1 MFRFYKLTLSNPIS
15 YIPGISVHRAT
26 LLYTEFGIKTCN
38 DLLNFFPFR
47 YIDKTQFYAIKDLQP
62 NSSEV
67 QIVGKIT
74 RVTSVAQKRGSRL
87 VATFQDATGT
97 MELVWFRGQK
107 WIKDSLKINEGYVVY
122 GKLNH
127 YNGSFSIPHPE
138 MELVTEYK
146 KKLHTKMQPVYPSTE
161 KFTNSGVSNKLMRG
175 YIQILLQQFY
185 DDIQESFSQEII
197 DDFKLMPKRDAFLN
211 VHFPKSQE
219 NLTKAEY
226 RLKFEELF
234 FIQLQ
239 LLRKKLINKTKIKG
253 FVFENVGA
261 IFNEFYADK
270 LPFDLTNAQK
280 RVLKEVRKDVASGA
294 HMNRLLQGDVGS
306 GKTIVALLSM
316 LLAIDNGFQAT
327 IMAPT
332 EILANQHYIAVSELL
347 EGMNIKVDILTGS
360 VRIKKRREIHASLED
375 GTLHILIGTHA
386 LLEDKVKFNNLGIAI
401 IDEQHRFG
409 VAQRSKLWAKG
420 GRSPSLTL
428 PEGKG
433 ISVRNRYETAHP
445 SVYKLMKELQLER
458 KKKTTEADQILW
470 EHLKTK
476 KLDIKFRRQH
486 IVDEF
491 IVDFISI
498 EKRLIIDVDGKYH
511 NNKEQQ
517 EADGLRIII
526 LQELGFKVIRF
537 TNEEV
542 IRNTDKTVTKI
553 IQELEIQPFGEV
565 LGASPPHILVMTATP
580 IPRTLAMSVYG
591 DLDISVIDE
600 LPPGR
605 KEVKTVHRF
614 DSNRLSV
621 FKFMRD
627 EIAKGRQVYIVY
639 PLIQE
644 SETMD
649 YKDLMDGFESVSRE
663 FPTPEYQISIVHG
676 KMKPADK
683 EYEMQRFVKHETQ
696 IMVATTV
703 IEVGVNV
710 PNASVMIIESSE
722 RFGLSQLHQLRGRV
736 GRGSDQSYCIL
747 LSSYKLSAEGKTRLK
762 TMVETTDGFKIAEVD
777 LKLRGPGNLMG
788 TQQSGVLNLKIADVV
803 KDTKILVSARNTA
816 IALLQEDS
824 NLSKPENSSIKKT
837 YLALS
842 KTSKIWSNIS

>member
-1 MFRFYKLTLSNPIS
+1 LNLDQPIT
-15 YIPGISVHRAT
+15 YIKGISVQKAA
-26 LLYTEFGIKTCN
+26 LLFAELGIKTCN
-38 DLLNFFPFR
+38 DLLHFFPFR

-62 NSSEV
+62 STAEV

-74 RVTSVAQKRGSRL
+74 RVKSVAQKRGSRL
-87 VATFQDATGT
+87 VATFQDSTGS
-97 MELVWFRGQK
+97 MELVWFKGQK
-107 WIKDSLKINEGYVVY
+107 WIKDSLKINQPYVVY

-146 KKLHTKMQPVYPSTE
+146 KKLQTKMQPVYPSTE
-161 KFTNSGVSNKLMRG
+161 KLTNSGFSNKMMRT
-175 YIQILLQQFY
+175 YQQNLLQQFY
-185 DDIQESFSQEII
+185 DGIQESLSQEII
-197 DDFKLMPKRDAFLN
+197 SDFKLMLKRDALLN
-211 VHFPKSQE
+211 IHFPKSQE
-219 NLTKAEY
+219 NLAKAQN

-239 LLRKKLINKTKIKG
+239 LLRKKLINKTKNKG
-253 FVFENVGA
+253 FIFENVGA
-261 IFNEFYADK
+261 VFNQFYSKK

-280 RVLKEVRKDVASGA
+280 RVLKEIRKDVASGA

-306 GKTIVALLSM
+306 GKTIVALLTM

-332 EILANQHYIAVSELL
+332 EILANQHFIAVSELL
-347 EGMNIKVDILTGS
+347 EGMNIKVAILTGS
-360 VRIKKRREIHASLED
+360 VKTKKRKEIHASLED
-375 GTLHILIGTHA
+375 GSLHILVGTHA
-386 LLEDKVKFNNLGIAI
+386 LLEDKVQFKNLGIAI

-409 VAQRSKLWAKG
+409 VKQRAKLWMKG
-420 GRSPSLTL
+420 GPSQ
-428 PEGKG
+428 PSQREG
-433 ISVRNRYETAHP
+433 VELRNRYETARP
-445 SVYKLMKELQLER
+445 SAYKLMKELQKNR
-458 KKKTTEADQILW
+458 KQQTTEAEQVLW
-470 EHLKTK
+470 EQLRTK
-476 KLDIKFRRQH
+476 KLSFKFRRQH

-491 IVDFISI
+491 IVDFICI
-498 EKRLIIDVDGKYH
+498 EKRLIIEVDGKYH
-511 NNKEQQ
+511 NTKEQQ
-517 EADGLRIII
+517 EADELRTEI
-526 LQELGFKVIRF
+526 LNTLGFKVIRF

-542 IRNTDKTVTKI
+542 IGDIDKVLKHI
-553 IQELEIQPFGEV
+553 SEELKHRAESSLPLEG
-565 LGASPPHILVMTATP
+565 LGKALPPHILVMTATP

-621 FKFMRD
+621 FKFMKD
-627 EIAKGRQVYIVY
+627 EIKKGRQVYVVY

-644 SETMD
+644 SEAMD
-649 YKDLMDGFESVSRE
+649 YKDLMDGYESISRE
-663 FPTPEYQISIVHG
+663 FPSPNYQISIVHG

-683 EYEMQRFVKHETQ
+683 DFEMQRFVNGETQ

-710 PNASVMIIESSE
+710 PNASVMIIESAE

-736 GRGSDQSYCIL
+736 GRGADQSYCIL
-747 LSSYKLSAEGKTRLK
+747 LSSYKLSEEGKTRLK

-788 TQQSGVLNLKIADVV
+788 TQQSGILNLKIADVV
-803 KDTKILVSARNTA
+803 KDSKILVAARNTA
-816 IALLQEDS
+816 MAVLQEDDT
-824 NLSKPENSSIKKT
+824 LSKPENVPIKKA
-837 YLALS
+837 YVKMS
-842 KTSKIWSNIS
+842 KHSKIWSEIS